1 MAVVIGV
8 VITLFTTDTTPPTPP
23 ATSLAP
29 PAPMRDM
36 GVGTDEEPF
45 DPDAALSE
53 EKLEKILKESGLQVG
68 RERPRKK
75 EKSKDPGL
83 HVDRI

>member
-1 MAVVIGV
+1 M
-8 VITLFTTDTTPPTPP
+8 TLSTTDATPPAPP
-23 ATSLAP
+23 ATSLVP
-29 PAPMRDM
+29 PTAMRDM
-36 GVGTDEEPF
+36 GVGTEEEAF

-75 EKSKDPGL
+75 EKSKDAAL